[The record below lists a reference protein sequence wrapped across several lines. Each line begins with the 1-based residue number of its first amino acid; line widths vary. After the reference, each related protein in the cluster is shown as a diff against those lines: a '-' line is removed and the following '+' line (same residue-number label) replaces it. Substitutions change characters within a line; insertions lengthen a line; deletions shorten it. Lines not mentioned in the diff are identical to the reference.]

1 MFSQLYRLSIRN
13 RIRAIVA
20 IFIGSIVLGSAM
32 DSLMLR
38 EVLWREKE
46 ISTRQQVD
54 SGASVLAHY
63 HALQV
68 KGELSEAA
76 AKAAAIATIRAM
88 RYNGSEYFWINDLER
103 PVPSMVMHPTQPELD
118 GHRLDAAQFDCATSL
133 RSGNDG
139 PFRATD
145 GKLNLFTA
153 FVEVIGQAGQGYVT
167 YTWPK
172 PAAGGGVSG
181 QRYAKLSY
189 VKQFAPWGWL
199 IGSGIYVDDVDSAVR
214 QHAGRT
220 ALMVFGAGAAL
231 LLLATLLGRSIT
243 GPLDRMVAT
252 MRAIGDGDLS
262 QRLALGGGSELAELA
277 SGFNDMLSHVQGR
290 DAELARHRASLEAT
304 IARRTTELQQS
315 NEQLEM
321 ELAERRLA
329 EHAMR
334 ESRAR
339 MHALLD
345 ASGESVLLL
354 DPDGRV
360 LAINAFAA
368 TRFSQTPETVMGR
381 NFFDFMPPEL
391 AGSRRAAV
399 RQVALTGEPLHT
411 HDQRGA
417 IFFDNHIYP
426 VKDEFGAVESV
437 AIYAKDVTQQQ
448 HAQRVDDIFRH
459 LDTVLLKWRI
469 NLESIAQMFCD
480 DILPAFDL
488 VGAWIG
494 QTEKDGRIALRA
506 SAEVAGSGLLD
517 QLREHGLRWA
527 GAPPCCAPAAD
538 VIRHGQRRVIELD
551 DADAACGMAARA
563 IGARAVLILPLALRD
578 QTWGV
583 LTLYGRAPRQF
594 NEPELAA
601 RLDAVAARLGVSLES
616 ASQQE
621 WLSLLDTALAA
632 VDNAVLITD
641 ADAAILWANRS
652 FSDLSGYSSEEVLG
666 KTPKMFSSGVQ
677 DGDFYR
683 RFWSAIRSGATWRG
697 EIVNARRD
705 GSHYTVNQTVTP
717 LLNSNGQIS
726 HYVAILED
734 ISARKLAEERIAYA
748 ASHDLL
754 TGLPNRGAFF
764 DRLEQALALTR
775 RDGLGGAL
783 LFLDLDRF
791 KQVNDQLGHAAGD
804 SLLIAV
810 AQRLRAQVR
819 ASDTVARLAG
829 DEFTVILPH
838 LAQQNDAAA
847 IADKILAAIAQP
859 LSIAGTELNIGI
871 SIGIALFPQ
880 HGATVEDILNAS
892 DNAMYAAKK
901 AGRHGYAFAADADTS
916 TSASGDTDAI
926 AEGVAA

>member
-1 MFSQLYRLSIRN
+1 
-13 RIRAIVA
+13 
-20 IFIGSIVLGSAM
+20 VLG
-32 DSLMLR
+32 
-38 EVLWREKE
+38 
-46 ISTRQQVD
+46 
-54 SGASVLAHY
+54 
-63 HALQV
+63 
-68 KGELSEAA
+68 
-76 AKAAAIATIRAM
+76 
-88 RYNGSEYFWINDLER
+88 
-103 PVPSMVMHPTQPELD
+103 
-118 GHRLDAAQFDCATSL
+118 
-133 RSGNDG
+133 
-139 PFRATD
+139 
-145 GKLNLFTA
+145 
-153 FVEVIGQAGQGYVT
+153 AG
-167 YTWPK
+167 
-172 PAAGGGVSG
+172 
-181 QRYAKLSY
+181 
-189 VKQFAPWGWL
+189 
-199 IGSGIYVDDVDSAVR
+199 
-214 QHAGRT
+214 
-220 ALMVFGAGAAL
+220 AL
-231 LLLATLLGRSIT
+231 LLLLAALLGRSIT

-262 QRLALGGGSELAELA
+262 RRLALGGGSELAELA
-277 SGFNDMLSHVQGR
+277 NGFNDMLSHVQGR
-290 DAELARHRASLEAT
+290 DAELARHRASLEAS
-304 IARRTTELQQS
+304 IACRTTELQQS
-315 NEQLEM
+315 NRQLEL

-354 DPDGRV
+354 APEGRV

-368 TRFSQTPETVMGR
+368 ARFSQTPDTVMGR

-391 AGSRRAAV
+391 ASSRRAAV
-399 RQVALTGEPLHT
+399 HQVALTGEPLHT
-411 HDQRGA
+411 HDQRGP
-417 IFFDNHIYP
+417 IFFENHIYP
-426 VKDEFGAVESV
+426 VKDEFGAVESI

-459 LDTVLLKWRI
+459 LDTVLLKWRV

-488 VGAWIG
+488 VGVWIG
-494 QTEKDGRIALRA
+494 QAEKDGRIALRA

-517 QLREHGLRWA
+517 QLREHGLRWT

-538 VIRHGQRRVIELD
+538 AIHHGQRRIVELD
-551 DADAACGMAARA
+551 GEASAACGMAAHA

-601 RLDAVAARLGVSLES
+601 RLDTVAARLGVSLES
-616 ASQQE
+616 AAQQE

-652 FSDLSGYSSEEVLG
+652 FGDLSGYNSEEVLG

-683 RFWSAIRSGATWRG
+683 RFWSTIRSGATWRG

-764 DRLEQALALTR
+764 DRLEQALAQTH
-775 RDGLGGAL
+775 RDGQGGAL

-791 KQVNDQLGHAAGD
+791 KQVNDQLGPAAGD
-804 SLLIAV
+804 CLLIAV
-810 AQRLRAQVR
+810 APRLRALVR

-838 LAQQNDAAA
+838 LAQQDDAAA

-859 LSIAGTELNIGI
+859 LSIAGTELSIGI

-880 HGATVEDILNAS
+880 NGATVEDILNAA

-901 AGRHGYAFAADADTS
+901 AGRHGYAFAADVRAAGS
-916 TSASGDTDAI
+916 PTSASGAIDAI
-926 AEGVAA
+926 AEGIAA